1 MRFGIFTSL
10 TNTTWDDVLQLWR
23 HTEATGWD
31 AACVTDHFMP
41 NTKERVGNVL
51 ECWATLAALAPV
63 VPRMRIGTIVVGNT
77 YRHPAVVAKMAAT
90 VDVISGGR
98 LILGLGAAWQENEH
112 AAYGIPFYTVG
123 ERLARLDEACR
134 VIKALWT
141 QSKATLDGKFYSL
154 SDAPLEPK
162 PVQRPHP
169 ELMIGGGGERVTLG
183 IVARHADH
191 WNVWGGPDA
200 LRRKGRILDEK
211 CAEIGRDPKSIV
223 HSANMPILITD
234 RRDEVDA
241 LATAVSSAS
250 TSSRRSVMRIGML
263 AECTI
268 DLGSRPI
275 SAHFSSRMRPLRLS
289 ASGPPHTFQ
298 WSAWRATMPSV
309 TLSPPPP
316 IINSGCGRCTG
327 LGSSGASLS
336 E

>member
-123 ERLARLDEACR
+123 ERLARLDARAPGGAWTAKTLALIARRPRIAAGRLAESLGRDKPSFKAD
-134 VIKALWT
+134 VIKLKRLGLT
-141 QSKATLDGKFYSL
+141 QSFEVGYEITPRGRAFL
-154 SDAPLEPK
+154 SAARPRPK
-162 PVQRPHP
+162 PPTKRKPQPKPPSTRK
-169 ELMIGGGGERVTLG
+169 
-183 IVARHADH
+183 
-191 WNVWGGPDA
+191 
-200 LRRKGRILDEK
+200 RR
-211 CAEIGRDPKSIV
+211 
-223 HSANMPILITD
+223 
-234 RRDEVDA
+234 
-241 LATAVSSAS
+241 
-250 TSSRRSVMRIGML
+250 
-263 AECTI
+263 
-268 DLGSRPI
+268 
-275 SAHFSSRMRPLRLS
+275 
-289 ASGPPHTFQ
+289 
-298 WSAWRATMPSV
+298 
-309 TLSPPPP
+309 
-316 IINSGCGRCTG
+316 
-327 LGSSGASLS
+327 
-336 E
+336 

>member
-134 VIKALWT
+134 GIKALWT

-154 SDAPLEPK
+154 SHPPLQPK
-162 PVQRPHP
+162 PLPRPHP
-169 ELMIGGGGERVTLG
+169 ELMIGG
-183 IVARHADH
+183 ARAQRPPRLPAPHAFPSHD
-191 WNVWGGPDA
+191 WG
-200 LRRKGRILDEK
+200 
-211 CAEIGRDPKSIV
+211 
-223 HSANMPILITD
+223 T
-234 RRDEVDA
+234 
-241 LATAVSSAS
+241 
-250 TSSRRSVMRIGML
+250 
-263 AECTI
+263 
-268 DLGSRPI
+268 
-275 SAHFSSRMRPLRLS
+275 
-289 ASGPPHTFQ
+289 PPAPT
-298 WSAWRATMPSV
+298 R
-309 TLSPPPP
+309 
-316 IINSGCGRCTG
+316 
-327 LGSSGASLS
+327 
-336 E
+336 

>member
-169 ELMIGGGGERVTLG
+169 ELMIGGGGEKVTLG

-200 LRRKGRILDEK
+200 LRRK
-211 CAEIGRDPKSIV
+211 V
-223 HSANMPILITD
+223 ITD

-241 LATAVSSAS
+241 LATAVS
-250 TSSRRSVMRIGML
+250 RRMGYPEVMVRDLLLAGSVGEVRDKLGRLKDAGVGMVF
-263 AECTI
+263 APSMFFPK
-268 DLGSRPI
+268 DP
-275 SAHFSSRMRPLRLS
+275 RPLLDRFMSEVAS
-289 ASGPPHTFQ
+289 AF
-298 WSAWRATMPSV
+298 R
-309 TLSPPPP
+309 
-316 IINSGCGRCTG
+316 
-327 LGSSGASLS
+327 
-336 E
+336 